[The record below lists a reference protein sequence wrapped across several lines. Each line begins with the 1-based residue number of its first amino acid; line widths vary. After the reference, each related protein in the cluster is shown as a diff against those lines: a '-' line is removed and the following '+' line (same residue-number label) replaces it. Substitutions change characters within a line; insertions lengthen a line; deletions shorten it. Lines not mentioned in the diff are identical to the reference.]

1 MALSHERHE
10 EILTSL
16 NDPELSHSDRAELL
30 TELRSDYTS
39 VLDTMSEF
47 EKTTATLQKE
57 REDLLHA
64 NSIYFRQL
72 QSQSNLDNDT
82 PPEQDIKVQSITDL
96 LG

>member
-1 MALSHERHE
+1 MALSQERHE

-16 NDPELSHSDRAELL
+16 NDPELTHSDRAELL
-30 TELRSDYTS
+30 TELRSDYTG
-39 VLDTMSEF
+39 VLDTMTEY
-47 EKTTATLQKE
+47 EKNTAHLQKE

-72 QSQSNLDNDT
+72 QSQTNLDNDT
-82 PPEQDIKVQSITDL
+82 PPEQEIKVQSITDL